1 MNELKL
7 AEALCAIVFIL
18 DAREYHRVQA
28 ARSVAERESEM
39 KYTWKVIHQVVGKLE
54 ESLNRMQ
61 REGFQV
67 YSILPAGD
75 TGTALEMGATFAV
88 VGRKEVDTLTA
99 VP

>member
-1 MNELKL
+1 
-7 AEALCAIVFIL
+7 
-18 DAREYHRVQA
+18 
-28 ARSVAERESEM
+28 M

-61 REGFQV
+61 KEGFQV

-88 VGRKEVDTLTA
+88 VGRKEMDTLTTL
-99 VP
+99 PEPSY